1 MKYPRLVSMPSAV
14 SNWLEEQLEALG
26 IDSAIYTRYIL
37 SLLHA
42 DVLDV
47 IYPEEDYFL
56 TKLKKVNCFKTC
68 RIVAGT
74 LFLDFGDLGGK
85 SQQTQ

>member
-1 MKYPRLVSMPSAV
+1 MPSAV

-47 IYPEEDYFL
+47 IYPEDDYFL
-56 TKLKKVNCFKTC
+56 TKLKKVTF
-68 RIVAGT
+68 RIDFWRV
-74 LFLDFGDLGGK
+74 LYFLILGV
-85 SQQTQ
+85 

>member
-47 IYPEEDYFL
+47 IYPEDDYFL
-56 TKLKKVNCFKTC
+56 TKLKKVTF
-68 RIVAGT
+68 RIGT
-74 LFLDFGDLGGK
+74 FGGYFI
-85 SQQTQ
+85 S